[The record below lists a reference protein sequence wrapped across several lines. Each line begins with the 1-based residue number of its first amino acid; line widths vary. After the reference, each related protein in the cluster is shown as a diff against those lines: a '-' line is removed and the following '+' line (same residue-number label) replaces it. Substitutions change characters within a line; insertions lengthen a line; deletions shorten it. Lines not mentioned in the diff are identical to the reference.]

1 MLQHWVLMQ
10 LKDEITD
17 IELRNLGECVDAL
30 SKNIP
35 GVVCASAGRNLHT
48 LNKERYDF
56 GISIIFQDREALDAY
71 FSHPYHRHMAD
82 NYVHLMRKGDL
93 QVFDCPMQ
101 E

>member
-35 GVVCASAGRNLHT
+35 GVVCASAGRNLYT
-48 LNKERYDF
+48 LDKEGYDF
-56 GISIIFQDREALDAY
+56 GISIIFQNRAALDGY

-82 NYVHLMRKGDL
+82 KYVHPIRKGDL
-93 QVFDCPMQ
+93 HVL
-101 E
+101 